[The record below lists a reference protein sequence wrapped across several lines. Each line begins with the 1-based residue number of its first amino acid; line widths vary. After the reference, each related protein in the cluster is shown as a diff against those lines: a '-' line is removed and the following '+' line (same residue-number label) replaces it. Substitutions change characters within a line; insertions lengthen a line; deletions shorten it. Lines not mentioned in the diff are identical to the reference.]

1 MAIKEPFGD
10 RVFLFCVYVFLGLIL
25 IVVLY
30 PLIYILSS
38 SFSSPQAVISGRVW
52 LLPVEPSLAGYKA
65 IFQNPSVMTG
75 YANSLFY
82 TFFGVL
88 INVTLTVMLAYPL
101 SRSTFVGRNFIMVL
115 LIITMM
121 FSGGLIPYY
130 LTVKMVGIL
139 DTRWAMLLPGA
150 LAVWQV
156 IIARTFFQST
166 IPKELGEAAELDGCS
181 DLGFLWRVVLPL
193 SKPILAVLVLMYAVG
208 HWNAY
213 FEALIFLK
221 SPDLYPLQI
230 VLRNILIL
238 NSIDA
243 SMMVDANQMA
253 ARQGLRDLLKFSLIV
268 VATLPVLA
276 IYPFVQKYFVQGIMI
291 GSIKG

>member
-1 MAIKEPFGD
+1 VKESFD
-10 RVFLFCVYVFLGLIL
+10 DKLFLVGVYAFLIFIL
-25 IVVLY
+25 VIILY

-38 SFSSPQAVISGRVW
+38 SFSSAQAVAAGRVW
-52 LLPVEPSLAGYKA
+52 LFPVDLSLAGYKA
-65 IFQNPSVMTG
+65 IFASPQIVTG
-75 YANSLFY
+75 YVNTLIY

-88 INVTLTVMLAYPL
+88 INVSLTVMLAYPL
-101 SRSTFVGRNFIMVL
+101 SRRTFVGRNLITII

-130 LTVKMVGIL
+130 LTVKQLGIL

-156 IIARTFFQST
+156 IIARTFFQTS
-166 IPKELGEAAELDGCS
+166 IPNELAEASEIDGCS
-181 DLGFLWRVVLPL
+181 DLGFLWKIVLPI

-213 FEALIFLK
+213 FDALIFLK
-221 SPDLYPLQI
+221 SQKLFPLQI

-238 NSIDA
+238 NQIDS
-243 SMMVDANQMA
+243 SMMVDANQLA
-253 ARQGLRDLLKFSLIV
+253 ARQGLRDLLKYSLIV
-268 VATLPVLA
+268 VATVPVLA
-276 IYPFVQKYFVQGIMI
+276 IYPFVQKHFIQGIMI
-291 GSIKG
+291 GSLKG